1 MDNTGARTVLEALI
15 RKADPSIGYRSIP
28 EWCVHF
34 NDVAKQLGESAT
46 LSDRQ
51 LRRWMAGDVLDA
63 RPSARRVAQR
73 VWKLAF
79 EALVSPPGMG
89 GGLPDAVGSALDEL
103 NQEIAMSTEDSA
115 RWVKRGAGGVDENVL
130 DQLHADVRHFA
141 ADYLTKAPLELI
153 PGLTRMRRDV
163 FDLLDTRQRPR
174 FLPDLYLV
182 AGQVCA
188 LLAHA
193 CADLGRSY
201 DADTHA
207 RSAWFAADFAEDQH
221 LRAYVRWVQANVAY
235 WAGDYRRAAQY
246 AESGLTDMTDP
257 STQLRLASQL
267 ARAQA
272 ARSDERAALAALDIA
287 MDALTRV
294 HPVDAE
300 PGVMWFDPG
309 KARYYAAEVHLALG
323 GRQHGRLALQQ
334 AEAAL
339 EVFTDMSPP
348 EFIAAA
354 ELDAARAHLSLGDLD
369 AASARITRVLD
380 LPVELRTTP
389 IVERVVKAAAQMS
402 AISATTRA
410 ARELPDRIN
419 LFTTYTAQA
428 SSKE

>member
-1 MDNTGARTVLEALI
+1 MDNTGARTVLESLI
-15 RKADPSIGYRSIP
+15 RKADRSIP
-28 EWCVHF
+28 EWCVYF
-34 NDVAKQLGESAT
+34 NDAARQLGESAT
-46 LSDRQ
+46 LSERQ
-51 LRRWMAGDVLDA
+51 LRRWMAGDVPDA

-79 EALVSPPGMG
+79 EDLVSPPNMSD
-89 GGLPDAVGSALDEL
+89 GLPDAVPSALDEL

-141 ADYLTKAPLELI
+141 ADYLTMAPLELI
-153 PGLTRMRRDV
+153 PGLTGMRREV

-182 AGQVCA
+182 AGQICA

-193 CADLGRSY
+193 CADLGRTY

-207 RSAWFAADFAEDQH
+207 RTAWFAADYAEDQH

-246 AESGLTDMTDP
+246 AESGLADMTDP
-257 STQLRLASQL
+257 SIKLRLASQL

-272 ARSDERAALAALDIA
+272 ARSDERAALGALDIA

-294 HPVDAE
+294 QPADAQ

-309 KARYYAAEVHLALG
+309 KARYYAAEAHLALG
-323 GRQHGRLALQQ
+323 GRQHSQHALEQ
-334 AEAAL
+334 AEVAL

-354 ELDAARAHLSLGDLD
+354 ELDAARAHLGLGDLE
-369 AASARITRVLD
+369 AAGARITRVLE

-389 IVERVVKAAAQMS
+389 IVERVLKAADQMS
-402 AISATTRA
+402 AISTSTRA
-410 ARELPDRIN
+410 ARELPDRIT
-419 LFTTYTAQA
+419 LFTAYTAQA
-428 SSKE
+428 SNKE